1 MKKRYIVGG
10 TLAVL
15 LAAGIT
21 VLNLSPIGRI
31 YLPSGTGIVAKQ
43 MCSLTWV
50 SGLDSDQAYDFYL
63 APLLGDAGR
72 LIGHEMDEENREV
85 TSSVLGLFWH
95 QRAVWR
101 DGLGCTL
108 VHGEQD
114 FDPDLAVPVEQ
125 DFLPLELDAVHR
137 DQWFDTEALDAAI
150 SDAFDNIEADSR
162 QTLGVA
168 ILHQGRLVAEHYA
181 PGASRE
187 TRFHGWSMTKST
199 MTTLAG
205 ALVEEGRLDIHAE
218 GAVPALA
225 EIDDIRLSDITISHL
240 LRMAG
245 GLAIAEDNTGT
256 DPNSEMLFTQSDM
269 PLYAATR
276 ERLHAPGDHWQYMSG
291 NTILATDTMQRLL
304 GDTLPEQVAGL
315 RSRIFEP
322 LGIYSAIM
330 EPGENGVFQGS
341 SYMYATAHDWAR
353 LALLYMNDGMVDGER
368 ILPANWYEIVAEP
381 TPGSDGEYGMGF
393 WLPNERSS
401 LPADTIM
408 MSGFQGQWAYVMPEQ
423 ELVIVRFGATTG
435 VNSRSGSLALN
446 VLAALRPPAH
456 ANETGSDPVEGEP

>member
-1 MKKRYIVGG
+1 MKKRYILGG

-15 LAAGIT
+15 LAAGVT
-21 VLNLSPIGRI
+21 ALNLSPIGRI

-43 MCSLTWV
+43 MCSLAWV
-50 SGLDSDQAYDFYL
+50 SGLESDQAYDFYL
-63 APLLGDAGR
+63 APLLGDAGS
-72 LIGHEMDEENREV
+72 LIGYDMDEENREV

-108 VHGEQD
+108 VHGGAD
-114 FDPDLAVPVEQ
+114 FDPDLTVPVEQ
-125 DFLPLELDAVHR
+125 DLIPLELDATHR
-137 DQWFDTEALDAAI
+137 EQWCDTEALDAAI
-150 SDAFDNIEADSR
+150 ADAFDNVEADSR

-168 ILHQGRLVAEHYA
+168 VLHQGRLVAEHYA

-225 EIDDIRLSDITISHL
+225 EIDDIRLSEITTSHL
-240 LRMAG
+240 LRLAR
-245 GLAIAEDNTGT
+245 GLAIAEDNSGT

-269 PLYAATR
+269 PRYAATR

-304 GDTLPEQVAGL
+304 GDTLPEQVDGL
-315 RSRIFEP
+315 RARIFEP

-368 ILPANWYEIVAEP
+368 LLPEDWYDIVAEP
-381 TPGSDGEYGMGF
+381 TPGSNGAYGMGF

-423 ELVIVRFGATTG
+423 DLVIVRFGATIG
-435 VNSRSGSLALN
+435 VNSRSGGLALA
-446 VLAALRPPAH
+446 VLDSLLPAVTEPD
-456 ANETGSDPVEGEP
+456 AIVGET